1 MKTPLI
7 TFALTVACSLAA
19 SAAVEL
25 PSTSLPV
32 VPTEPAPA
40 AAPEQDDYAIE
51 DVPNWVNE
59 LSNLP
64 PQKRQLYINCFDA
77 AKRAFSRGALTQC
90 EQYLD
95 ECEAIFNKNPNV
107 WNLRASVQIAQKRF
121 DDAEQWLAKVREA
134 APDDVV
140 STLNYSLLYLGSGRY
155 EQAITECDN
164 LLLDIKYKEKMEG
177 LRHSL
182 LFRKFLCFI
191 MMDKQDEAKAL
202 VADVT
207 PMTNSPLYYYSQAVL
222 AVVAGDRD
230 TAIREMTAADSI
242 YRSDPYLATY
252 KQGINFS
259 GLLQRFLQQ
268 DK

>member
-1 MKTPLI
+1 MKNTLT
-7 TFALTVACSLAA
+7 TFALTVAGSALAF
-19 SAAVEL
+19 AAAEL
-25 PSTSLPV
+25 PSATLPV
-32 VPTEPAPA
+32 EPSTPAATSEPA
-40 AAPEQDDYAIE
+40 DYAVT

-64 PQKRQLYINCFDA
+64 PKQRQIYLNNFDA

-90 EQYLD
+90 EQCLD
-95 ECEAIFNKNPNV
+95 ECDAIYNKNPNV

-121 DDAEQWLAKVREA
+121 KDAELWLAKVREVM
-134 APDDVV
+134 PDDVV
-140 STLNYSLLYLGSGRY
+140 ATLNYSLLYLGSGRY
-155 EQAITECDN
+155 AQAIEECDT
-164 LLLDIKYKEKMEG
+164 LLLDIKYKEKMDG

-191 MMDKQDEAKAL
+191 MLDKPEEAKAL
-202 VADVT
+202 VADVN

-268 DK
+268 GK

>member
-7 TFALTVACSLAA
+7 TFALTLSCALTS
-19 SAAVEL
+19 SAAGEL
-25 PSTSLPV
+25 PSATLPV
-32 VPTEPAPA
+32 GTGETPSTSTS
-40 AAPEQDDYAIE
+40 EQSDYAIE

-64 PQKRQLYINCFDA
+64 PQKRQLYINNFDA
-77 AKRAFSRGALTQC
+77 ATRAFSRGALTQC
-90 EQYLD
+90 EQCLD

-121 DDAEQWLAKVREA
+121 VDAEQWLAKVREA

-191 MMDKQDEAKAL
+191 MMDKMDDAKAL
-202 VADVT
+202 VADVN

-242 YRSDPYLATY
+242 YRTDAYLATY
-252 KQGINFS
+252 KQGITFS
-259 GLLQRFLQQ
+259 GLLERFLQQ
-268 DK
+268 SK

>member
-1 MKTPLI
+1 MKNHLV
-7 TFALTVACSLAA
+7 TFAFAVVGVQVA
-19 SAAVEL
+19 SAAGEL
-25 PSTSLPV
+25 PSTTLPV
-32 VPTEPAPA
+32 SPSTEPTTPA
-40 AAPEQDDYAIE
+40 SSDYAIE

-59 LSNLP
+59 LSSLP
-64 PQKRQLYINCFDA
+64 PQQRQLYINSFEA

-90 EQYLD
+90 EQCLD
-95 ECEAIFNKNPNV
+95 ECDAIYNKNPNV
-107 WNLRASVQIAQKRF
+107 WNLRASVQISQKRF
-121 DDAEQWLAKVREA
+121 KDAETWLAKVREV

-140 STLNYSLLYLGSGRY
+140 ATLNYSLLYLGSGRY
-155 EQAITECDN
+155 EESIVECDN
-164 LLLDIKYKEKMEG
+164 LLLDIKYKEKMQG

-182 LFRKFLCFI
+182 LFRKFLCF
-191 MMDKQDEAKAL
+191 MMLDKPEEAKAL
-202 VADVT
+202 VADVN

-242 YRSDPYLATY
+242 YRTDPYLATY